1 MEGVNPQVLFYI
13 FGLPIRDTVVS
24 TWVMMAVLVLLAII
38 IGKRQPV
45 ALELLVD
52 FLHDLISSVIGRPA
66 GPFLPFLGA
75 LAIFIAVAN
84 TIGVVPFL
92 TTPTSDI
99 NTPLA
104 LALTVFISVHYFGVR
119 EKGVSRYFKDML
131 TPIFVLPLEII
142 GQLTRTLSLTMRLF
156 GNVVSIELII
166 VIIFALA
173 PLFVSLPL
181 VGFGIFTGMLQ
192 AYIFTLLAAVYIG
205 AGLEASEPV
214 SQTKSE
220 DDRKE

>member
-1 MEGVNPQVLFYI
+1 MEGVDPQVAFVL
-13 FGLPIRDTVVS
+13 FGLPIRDTVIS
-24 TWVMMAVLVLLAII
+24 TWVMMIILVILSTIL
-38 IGKRQPV
+38 GRRQPV

-52 FLHDLISSVIGRPA
+52 FLHDLISSVIGKSA

-75 LAIFIAVAN
+75 LAIFIAAAN
-84 TIGVVPFL
+84 IIGVVPFL
-92 TTPTSDI
+92 NTPTSDI

-104 LALTVFISVHYFGVR
+104 LALTVFFSVHYFGIR
-119 EKGVSRYFKDML
+119 EKGLVRYFKDMA

-156 GNVVSIELII
+156 GNVVSIELIV

-181 VGFGIFTGMLQ
+181 AGFGIFTGLLQ
-192 AYIFTLLAAVYIG
+192 AYIFTVLAAVYIG

-214 SQTKSE
+214 TKKKSE
-220 DDRKE
+220 VDGKE